1 MRQHPGEP
9 LPKQQLDGPCLRNTD
24 AGGQIGWTL
33 VDSFT
38 EPGVSGREGNRPE
51 FQRMLG
57 RAYSD
62 DHPYDVIL
70 VHSYSRFARDHVVLE
85 VQCRKLMAEGV
96 RVVAVT

>member
-1 MRQHPGEP
+1 
-9 LPKQQLDGPCLRNTD
+9 
-24 AGGQIGWTL
+24 
-33 VDSFT
+33 
-38 EPGVSGREGNRPE
+38 
-51 FQRMLG
+51 MLG